1 MKKIIFLIILTSIGL
16 NIYANPIALPTVKI
30 SELYFD
36 DFDNWKL
43 ELGYFNFNE
52 IIGWTVDIDSVFLYS
67 TSDTV
72 KLPKY
77 NFIDRE
83 GVFVITKDSLGSD
96 FIIKR
101 YADTIKIVFYMAG
114 YKYDDEL
121 IFGNIPGAVINYPRK
136 GQSISASGWH
146 CINKVKDNSP
156 TIGLINDTLGVCGT
170 LRGIVYDKYLKPV
183 KRCKFWLDFGFE
195 TSENGEYISR
205 VYSKPSQF
213 KRIHLY
219 NEQNQM
225 ASITEMKYV
234 MEPDSII
241 DMNIYL
247 LDPIISGIDESSYDK
262 SPVQILP
269 NPVSTNSYLNVMV
282 DLPVITSNIWLE
294 MFDINGKLIKKEK
307 IRQKNNL
314 IDTPSQEGSYLLNI
328 SLDNQIVFSKKIVTK
343 K

>member
-43 ELGYFNFNE
+43 ELGYF
-52 IIGWTVDIDSVFLYS
+52 DIDENGLTIDSAFLYS

-114 YKYDDEL
+114 YKDDDEL

-136 GQSISASGWH
+136 GQSISAYRWH
-146 CINKVKDNSP
+146 CLAKDNSP

-170 LRGIVYDKYLKPV
+170 LKGIVYDKYLKPV
-183 KRCKFWLDFGFE
+183 QRCKFWLDFNFE

-213 KRIHLY
+213 KRITLFNGHY
-219 NEQNQM
+219 QTI
-225 ASITEMKYV
+225 SITEMKYV

-262 SPVQILP
+262 SLVQILP

-294 MFDINGKLIKKEK
+294 MVDINGKLIKKEK

-314 IDTPSQEGSYLLNI
+314 IDTPSQEGLYLLNI
-328 SLDNQIVFSKKIVTK
+328 SLDNQIIFSEKIVTK